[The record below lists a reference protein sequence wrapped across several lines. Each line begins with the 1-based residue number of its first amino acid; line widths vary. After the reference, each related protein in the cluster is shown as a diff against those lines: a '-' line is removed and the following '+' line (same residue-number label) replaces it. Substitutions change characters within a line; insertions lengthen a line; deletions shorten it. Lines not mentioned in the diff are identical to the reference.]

1 MAPPLHEAVAE
12 VLLRLLDTRADL
24 MVVVGSD
31 PGPVGWVAQ
40 LRPDRFVAAP
50 GPTSRLTVADG
61 LRLAGC
67 AVVTVLDAGIADL
80 AQPAS
85 YGPAHVLLTE
95 LATHLGA
102 AYRAGLTVMQPAWR
116 TDVMHLA
123 AAALDGD
130 GSVLLRVHGRAL
142 PPPRSG
148 VDTAPGD
155 GAQRV
160 LHRGRAGLVLGA
172 GATAPDAADVA
183 RMLAGRGVDVTALD
197 AHTDPARHRGRPA
210 ADRRPPAGRTVGRP
224 ARRGADP
231 REGRPRRRARDDVL
245 RHQGARGLAATGGRP
260 RSLALTPVI
269 RYREGLASA
278 VELRD
283 GCAAKEHGVHIPDG
297 FINTGTAIV
306 TGAVSVGAVGY
317 S

>member
-123 AAALDGD
+123 TAALDGD

-197 AHTDPARHRGRPA
+197 AHTIRPGTGVDPQLTDAHLL
-210 ADRRPPAGRTVGRP
+210 VGP
-224 ARRGADP
+224 LDAQ
-231 REGRPRRRARDDVL
+231 RAE
-245 RHQGARGLAATGGRP
+245 
-260 RSLALTPVI
+260 ALTPV
-269 RYREGLASA
+269 RVVPGDARATMFSVTKVLEGLPRPEATRPPS
-278 VELRD
+278 R
-283 GCAAKEHGVHIPDG
+283 
-297 FINTGTAIV
+297 
-306 TGAVSVGAVGY
+306 
-317 S
+317 